1 MAIAYSFIVMLIS
14 IGCMAVIL
22 MLLLIVAITVPVD
35 FSKWTVVFLVLFIV
49 LFTFMIAALLT
60 LSGKIVATQMDLFYA
75 FIIVFVLSA
84 AMLLNLQVL
93 FNGAIFE
100 LYPDDF
106 ILGAIF
112 MLADVMWVHRNRYL
126 IPKWQLNLYLNHF
139 RRCEKFWYF
148 YMFFQSPLILFFDQK
163 YFSGLWFI
171 NI

>member
-1 MAIAYSFIVMLIS
+1 MAIAYSFIVILIS
-14 IGCMAVIL
+14 IGCMATIL

-35 FSKWTVVFLVLFIV
+35 FSKWTVVFLVLFVV
-49 LFTFMIAALLT
+49 LFTFMIAALLA
-60 LSGKIVATQMDLFYA
+60 LSGKIEATQMDLFYA

-112 MLADVMWVHRNRYL
+112 LLADVM
-126 IPKWQLNLYLNHF
+126 
-139 RRCEKFWYF
+139 
-148 YMFFQSPLILFFDQK
+148 
-163 YFSGLWFI
+163 
-171 NI
+171 